1 MWNLKHDTNEL
12 VCETETDAQRTDAWL
27 PRREV
32 GGMDRSVGLAAVNCE
47 IQNEQGPTVEHRELY
62 STSYDKSQWKIT

>member
-32 GGMDRSVGLAAVNCE
+32 GGMDRECGVSSCKLLDTE
-47 IQNEQGPTVEHRELY
+47 
-62 STSYDKSQWKIT
+62 